1 MHKCG
6 EFFEQYLSNCWL
18 SQFNK
23 YHTFQFLRKFGQNGL
38 DRGEDHCNVAF
49 GNNLTSPRYSS
60 SQARLIHWHRWWREE
75 LLETNHH
82 LRLALFRR
90 RRLASNE
97 LHSFVAGCKQ
107 FFVGHWRFV
116 FWFQHRPIKRA
127 AGDTSLLF
135 VIVL

>member
-1 MHKCG
+1 MLQAEWVDKTVHKSLQNKLLDSF
-6 EFFEQYLSNCWL
+6 EFDLSNCWL
-18 SQFNK
+18 LQFSK
-23 YHTFQFLRKFGQNGL
+23 YDTFQFLRKFGQNEL

-60 SQARLIHWHRWWREE
+60 SQARLIHRLRWLWRQEE

-107 FFVGHWRFV
+107 FFVIMIPTQTH
-116 FWFQHRPIKRA
+116 
-127 AGDTSLLF
+127 
-135 VIVL
+135 